1 MPVEVQPMA
10 SIRETVTS
18 RTMMAAVVI
27 GTALA
32 GTTEITATPSPAP
45 AALDDISKYCNACWR
60 NARLPVDRWSDAT
73 QQVFIRLLERVP
85 QQAWSRVLVDS
96 ETTERKEFVRAIDTV
111 KKRTQRTKT
120 YADYPMDAGDHRIDN
135 TLTDRR
141 AAIDEIAPRVLSG
154 RQQRIVELSFNGW
167 AVPEIA
173 AELGTTVQRVSDEKY
188 KAIQKLKA
196 SVTAD

>member
-1 MPVEVQPMA
+1 MA

-18 RTMMAAVVI
+18 RSMMAAVVI

-32 GTTEITATPSPAP
+32 GATEIAAAPSPP
-45 AALDDISKYCNACWR
+45 AATSALDDISKYCNACWR
-60 NARLPVDRWSDAT
+60 NARLPVDRWHDAT

-85 QQAWSRVLVDS
+85 QQAWSNVLVDA
-96 ETTERKEFVRAIDTV
+96 ETAERKEFVRAIDTV
-111 KKRTQRTKT
+111 KKRTQRTKQ
-120 YADYPMDAGDHRIDN
+120 YADYPMDAGDPRIDN

-196 SVTAD
+196 VVAAD